1 MAINLKKQPPDNLKE
16 EVSNG
21 GHTPGEL
28 KCHLNGNMYFYIDS
42 VETGEKVA
50 SVQWEYSPVTK
61 EIHIANAKRIV
72 TCWNEHDS
80 LKAENEKVKRLLHDL
95 TPGGSEFYNDPEY
108 CEKWIRES
116 REQNHDALSNVI
128 KETKAENE
136 RLRELSEKWG
146 KHNVEL
152 MKQNVELMQES
163 EINMEINVALS
174 RELAI
179 LRAQLN
185 NIK

>member
-1 MAINLKKQPPDNLKE
+1 MKNNKMPPLSQDETEPAVKITKYNAYDILIPEVKKLK
-16 EVSNG
+16 S
-21 GHTPGEL
+21 
-28 KCHLNGNMYFYIDS
+28 
-42 VETGEKVA
+42 
-50 SVQWEYSPVTK
+50 
-61 EIHIANAKRIV
+61 
-72 TCWNEHDS
+72 
-80 LKAENEKVKRLLHDL
+80 ENEKVKRLLHDL

-108 CEKWIRES
+108 CAKWIRES

-136 RLRELSEKWG
+136 RLIELSEKWG

-152 MKQNVELMQES
+152 MRQNVELMQES